1 MLLVSNIS
9 VFSMTNIL
17 EWKLWRKL
25 SQNGNLDTWKLATLR
40 GTLQNA
46 LKMESIIQTKRTE
59 TIRET
64 ISKWKLS

>member
-1 MLLVSNIS
+1 MLLVNNIS

-59 TIRET
+59 TIGET

>member
-1 MLLVSNIS
+1 MLLVNNIS

>member
-1 MLLVSNIS
+1 METI
-9 VFSMTNIL
+9 M
-17 EWKLWRKL
+17 
-25 SQNGNLDTWKLATLR
+25 DTWKLATLR

-59 TIRET
+59 TIGET